1 MEYGYSLTEEWKL
14 FVSFG
19 VKQKINHKL
28 HPPDEWST
36 TELICDFWWMLASS
50 EYLSGK
56 NVKYNLLKKSTKLI
70 LIWGMEG
77 SSDVAA
83 IEL

>member
-1 MEYGYSLTEEWKL
+1 MQYGYSLTEECKL

-19 VKQKINHKL
+19 VKQKINHEL
-28 HPPDEWST
+28 LPYDEWSI
-36 TELICDFWWMLASS
+36 TELICNFWWMLASS

-56 NVKYNLLKKSTKLI
+56 NAKYNLLKKSTKWI